1 MGKLDFEEFIT
12 LYYLVNSGMVLCD
25 GHGCK
30 VNFLKGLYF
39 TCVDCFNYSKTN
51 TFDLCTSC
59 YRYRNFLHNHT
70 NFLDNHVL
78 MRCKAAYLQDQ
89 PSSSDDQAD
98 ESESDEEPSSPEPYA
113 VKRSVS
119 KRPSSSDD
127 QADESESDDQAD
139 ESESDE
145 PSSPEPYAVRR
156 SVSKR
161 KVAMKVIRGL
171 NTGVTVGQ
179 FVVGAAG
186 LCSIM

>member
-1 MGKLDFEEFIT
+1 MEEIRQVALAYYHNFSEDEKYEAYQAFREIDSNGDGTITIDEYEENFGTDHRSRFREVDTNGDGKLDFEEFIT

-39 TCVDCFNYSKTN
+39 TCVDCFSYSKTN

-89 PSSSDDQAD
+89 LSLITSEAICWSDDQAG
-98 ESESDEEPSSPEPYA
+98 ESESEASLEDFDLLDE
-113 VKRSVS
+113 
-119 KRPSSSDD
+119 
-127 QADESESDDQAD
+127 Q
-139 ESESDE
+139 
-145 PSSPEPYAVRR
+145 
-156 SVSKR
+156 
-161 KVAMKVIRGL
+161 
-171 NTGVTVGQ
+171 
-179 FVVGAAG
+179 
-186 LCSIM
+186 